1 MPQPCIKQSDVPE
14 SMLGGLPWGEPFK
27 RWTTAMLDRALNDG
41 HVDDSPML
49 AAAIVAER
57 SRREGH

>member
-1 MPQPCIKQSDVPE
+1 MPQTYIKQSDVPE

-49 AAAIVAER
+49 AAAITDER
-57 SRREGH
+57 KTR